1 MCNPVGMAVGAA
13 GSAVGGLAQK
23 GLLNQQNQSAL
34 QGINAQGVLQ
44 RQGNADVTGLT
55 NTIANS
61 NQNTQNAIQGQLGS
75 YNAALAK
82 MSPQTQA
89 AQPSV
94 AGASGAF
101 KADRARAGGSAQD
114 YVNAIKNSAATTQ
127 GTQLERVGEGQQM
140 AGTASNLG
148 LLNTQSQQ
156 QNYLTQLQIRAAQAN
171 PWLTALSSV
180 MKGAGAAMGL
190 GGGADS
196 TISVD
201 ADVGDAINAQT
212 SAFGGMADAAL
223 QGIGG

>member
-101 KADRARAGGSAQD
+101 EADRARAGGSAQD

-180 MKGAGAAMGL
+180 MKGAGAAMG
-190 GGGADS
+190 GGAGS
-196 TISVD
+196 MIGVG
-201 ADVGDAINAQT
+201 ADVGNAINAQT